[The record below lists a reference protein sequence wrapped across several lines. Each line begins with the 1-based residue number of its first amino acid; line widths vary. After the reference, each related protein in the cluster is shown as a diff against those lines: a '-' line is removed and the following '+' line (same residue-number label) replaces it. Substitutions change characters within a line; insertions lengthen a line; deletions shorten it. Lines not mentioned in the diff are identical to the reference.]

1 MATLV
6 KTYVKNLQCGDNLI
20 VNNKPFTVKYIDG
33 PDSIGTYD
41 VGVAS
46 WRSSIALAAK
56 MAGAKPH
63 VEPVEIEMIFTMMR
77 PRTVTRPEPSVA
89 PDLDKLVR
97 AVLDGLTAIA
107 YRDDGQVTT
116 LTASKIYGDR
126 AGVSVKVGPKLP
138 QNLL

>member
-1 MATLV
+1 V
-6 KTYVKNLQCGDNLI
+6 INFFV
-20 VNNKPFTVKYIDG
+20 DG
-33 PDSIGTYD
+33 QPIPQGSMKVINGH
-41 VGVAS
+41 VIHSQGSALAS

-63 VEPVEIEMIFTMMR
+63 LEPVEIEMIFTMAR

-116 LTASKIYGDR
+116 LTASKIYGKR